1 MTHVEEPA
9 GSLPPGPMHEAE
21 RGCGPLRERDDALA
35 LLTREA
41 EHARGGSGR
50 LVLFKGATGTG
61 RTTLLEAAADEG
73 AAQGMRVLKVRCS
86 AENTGAAYSAVLQL
100 LDPCSELGAEAGL
113 DAGLDPGPDAGP
125 GDPPDPARQRRF
137 TGRLWQL
144 LCSYTADAPLLLA
157 VDDVHLADPSSRRW
171 FTGIARRLD
180 ELPVLLVATERSQY
194 DIAPPAPGLAHTLS
208 PSLVRTRTL
217 APLSRTTV
225 EQLVRTVAG
234 DRAGDAWVDGCVRA
248 GAGNPLLLRALL
260 DDLRPLARDGAA
272 TAALP
277 DSHADLYPGAY
288 AAAVSWWLDSAG
300 PRTAVV
306 ARTLAELEDG
316 HDADE
321 LLAAVAG
328 ADPARV
334 SGWVTAMERLGML
347 RRDPVHGRPRF
358 AHGLLHGAVL
368 DGWPRSAR
376 QATHRSAAR
385 LRYRRGDRA
394 EAVAGHLLQAPPV
407 GAEWAAEVLLD
418 AAPTAV
424 GAGRPA
430 DAVDYLR
437 RALDEPMSRSR
448 RAATLGDLGS
458 LEFATVQSAGISRLA
473 EALRLH
479 EQPVDRVRTAISMS
493 TALASQG
500 EAQAALAVLRGLD
513 RSVRDDPGLNRAVQ
527 TASALLSDHDREIR
541 QQVYAGL
548 RNELERSPVSLGP
561 AEQALVVRYEA
572 TAGLVSAGQAM
583 DRIRLLLTVPEDP
596 LVKPYLLG
604 TAATVAQWADELEEA
619 ERLVRRGLAEQSLLR
634 LHPMHLAL
642 LNTRADI
649 ALARDRY
656 PELLAEPGVWDLPA
670 DRSSAGPGSVPGSG
684 PGPTNLQATALLA
697 LVETDRLA
705 EARRLAGRVGTTDAH
720 DSWELNRFLYARG
733 VLRAASDDPLGA
745 LDDLLECG
753 RRQTAR
759 DVVSPVVTPW
769 RSAAAECQLALGR
782 PQAAI
787 ALAEEE
793 HRLAVI
799 WDTPRVLG
807 RALRTLGTV
816 TGGQRGLELS
826 AQAVE
831 TLRGAEA
838 GTELVRALLGRGR
851 QLTAAGQWG
860 HARPLLQEAAAGAEQ
875 AGAVRLLAAA
885 EQALREGGGARR
897 TGAGHT
903 GGSALTDSEQRIAAL
918 AAEGRTNAEIAELL
932 QLALRTVETH
942 LTNAYRKLGIRRR
955 TGLPAALDRRGSRG
969 AARAAARGAS
979 RG

>member
-1 MTHVEEPA
+1 MTHVEESA
-9 GSLPPGPMHEAE
+9 GCLPPGPVHESE
-21 RGCGPLRERDDALA
+21 RGCGPLREREDALA
-35 LLTREA
+35 LLAREA
-41 EHARGGSGR
+41 GHARRGAGR

-61 RTTLLEAAADEG
+61 RTSLLEAAAEEG
-73 AAQGMRVLKVRCS
+73 TGQGMRVLKVRCS
-86 AENTGAAYSAVLQL
+86 AENTGAAYAAVLQL
-100 LDPCSELGAEAGL
+100 LDPCSELGA
-113 DAGLDPGPDAGP
+113 DPAPDAGP
-125 GDPPDPARQRRF
+125 DEPPDPARQRRF

-144 LCSYTADAPLLLA
+144 LCSYTGDSPLLLA

-194 DIAPPAPGLAHTLS
+194 DIAPSAPGLAHALS

-225 EQLVRTVAG
+225 EELVRAWGG
-234 DRAGDAWVDGCVRA
+234 DRVGDAWVDGCVRA

-260 DDLRPLARDGAA
+260 DDLRTPARAGAA
-272 TAALP
+272 AAALP

-300 PRTAVV
+300 PRTAAV

-316 HDADE
+316 HDAGE

-334 SGWVTAMERLGML
+334 SGWVTAMERLGIL
-347 RRDPVHGRPRF
+347 RRDPVRGQPRF

-376 QATHRSAAR
+376 QATHRAAAR

-424 GAGRPA
+424 GAGRTA

-479 EQPVDRVRTAISMS
+479 EQPEDRVRTAISMS

-500 EAQAALAVLRGLD
+500 EAQAALAVLRGLGG
-513 RSVRDDPGLNRAVQ
+513 SVRDDPGLSRAVQ

-541 QQVYAGL
+541 QQVYSGL
-548 RNELERSPVSLGP
+548 RDEQERSPVALGP
-561 AEQALVVRYEA
+561 AEQALVVRFEA
-572 TAGLVSAGQAM
+572 TAGLVSAGRAM
-583 DRIRLLLTVPEDP
+583 ERIRTLLTVPEDP

-604 TAATVAQWADELEEA
+604 TAATVAQWADELDEA
-619 ERLVRRGLAEQSLLR
+619 DRLVRRGLAEQSLLR

-642 LNTRADI
+642 LNTRADT
-649 ALARDRY
+649 ALARDRF
-656 PELLAEPGVWDLPA
+656 PELLAEPGVWELPA
-670 DRSSAGPGSVPGSG
+670 DRGAGS
-684 PGPTNLQATALLA
+684 GPTNLQANALLA
-697 LVETDRLA
+697 LVETDRLP
-705 EARRLAGRVGTTDAH
+705 EARRLAGRIGTADAH

-733 VLRAASDDPLGA
+733 VLRAASADHLGA

-753 RRQTAR
+753 RLQTAR

-769 RSAAAECQLALGR
+769 RSAAAECYLALGR
-782 PQAAI
+782 PQPAI

-793 HRLAVI
+793 HRLAAV

-807 RALRTLGTV
+807 RALRTLGAV

-826 AQAVE
+826 AQAVD
-831 TLRGAEA
+831 TLRGAPA
-838 GTELVRALLGRGR
+838 GTELVRALLARGR

-860 HARPLLQEAAAGAEQ
+860 QARPLLQEAAAVAEQ
-875 AGAVRLLAAA
+875 AGAARLLAGA
-885 EQALREGGGARR
+885 ERALREGGTRR
-897 TGAGHT
+897 TGAGHA
-903 GGSALTDSEQRIAAL
+903 GPAELTDSEYRIAAL

-955 TGLPAALDRRGSRG
+955 TGLPAALDRSGSRG
-969 AARAAARGAS
+969 SARAAARGAS